1 MIEDRVLSS
10 IFINYYT
17 ICYFIKFMDTIIIQ
31 RIFSKNMHDWSIAV
45 RDCGINSVINFTLL
59 KVTIYKPHYARNRFS

>member
-1 MIEDRVLSS
+1 MLFYKIYGYY
-10 IFINYYT
+10 YYT
-17 ICYFIKFMDTIIIQ
+17 TYFFQ
-31 RIFSKNMHDWSIAV
+31 EYDWSIAV